1 MKKEISKN
9 LGWYIDRKIV
19 FGFVLIFSVFNLL
32 GLLSYRTIFGYVNN
46 GDLIAKSNTVIKEL
60 DLIASNT
67 KDSNHVAQGYLINN
81 EDYFLNRYKSLEKSI
96 DKRITN
102 LQELTTTKPKQQ
114 KRISAIKELID
125 EKSSSIDNSIKKQ
138 DINLFPV
145 DHINTIDKAL
155 IKSIDEMKD
164 EEHSLLTKQRLSL
177 EKSARNTFTIFI
189 GLILVGFILL
199 FTVYKQIN
207 SDIANRK
214 KALET
219 IKESEQK
226 FRQLAENIN
235 QVFWLF
241 SPDRKELLYVSP
253 AYEKLW
259 GESSE
264 QLYKNPSSWTEIVH
278 PEDKEA
284 VLNSLENTSHNS
296 NTDKTYRIVK
306 KDGSLRWIQDRT
318 FPVTDTNGEVYRIA
332 GIAEDITDFKLAEEH
347 LQSIAEKLRR
357 SNEELEQFAY
367 VASHDLQE
375 PLRMVSSYCQ
385 LLQKRYKDKLDGD
398 AIEFINYAV
407 DGAVRMQRLISDL
420 LSYSRVQRKGKEPED
435 VNAKSVLQTTL
446 NSLKPAIEESHASIT
461 FDELPIVKADPIQLG
476 QLFQN
481 LITNALKFSPKED
494 TPKVHVSAKRNGHG
508 WIFSVK
514 DNGIGID
521 PKFSER
527 IFVIFQRLH
536 GKTEYAGTGIGLAIC
551 KKIVERHGGNIWV
564 ESEPG
569 KGANFCFTIPDKG
582 GNQQ

>member
-1 MKKEISKN
+1 M
-9 LGWYIDRKIV
+9 
-19 FGFVLIFSVFNLL
+19 
-32 GLLSYRTIFGYVNN
+32 
-46 GDLIAKSNTVIKEL
+46 
-60 DLIASNT
+60 
-67 KDSNHVAQGYLINN
+67 
-81 EDYFLNRYKSLEKSI
+81 
-96 DKRITN
+96 
-102 LQELTTTKPKQQ
+102 
-114 KRISAIKELID
+114 ID

-398 AIEFINYAV
+398 AIEFINYAL